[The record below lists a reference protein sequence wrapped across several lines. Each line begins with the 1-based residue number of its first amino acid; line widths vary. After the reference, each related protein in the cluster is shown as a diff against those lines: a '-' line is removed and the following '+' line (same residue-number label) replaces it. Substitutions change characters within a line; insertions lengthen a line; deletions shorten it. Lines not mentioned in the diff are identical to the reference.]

1 MLNNLDNLIS
11 IKAAAKMLCVAP
23 ATLYMWASA
32 GRVPH
37 IRLGNR
43 CIRFQVAQLIEF
55 INNKSVSPAEIPPKP
70 PTPSKPRRNGI
81 RQGKG
86 RDNKYLDV
94 LLMQAKDDVLNNN

>member
-11 IKAAAKMLCVAP
+11 IKQAAKMLCVAP

-70 PTPSKPRRNGI
+70 PTQPKSRRIHKSNN
-81 RQGKG
+81 
-86 RDNKYLDV
+86 NKYLDD
-94 LLMQAKDDVLNNN
+94 LLSQAKKDILDNIQ

>member
-11 IKAAAKMLCVAP
+11 IKQAAEMLCVAP
-23 ATLYMWASA
+23 TTLYMWASA

-55 INNKSVSPAEIPPKP
+55 INNKSVSEAEKPPKP
-70 PTPSKPRRNGI
+70 PTPPNSRRIHKSSN
-81 RQGKG
+81 
-86 RDNKYLDV
+86 NKYLDD
-94 LLMQAKDDVLNNN
+94 LLSQVKKDVLDNIQ